1 MSCKYPKESRMHYA
15 CILCNEK
22 NACKDTITSLPLTDS
37 NIPMPEVQSPKN
49 VIPSAS
55 EANKMTNHVID
66 SCTTQQLA
74 ELSKLIRDAIADG
87 KFSISEDG
95 CLKPEIRKKLEE
107 LGYKV
112 ETGNQYNESYYSISW
127 RETSK

>member
-87 KFSISEDG
+87 KFSISENG
-95 CLKPEIRKKLEE
+95 YLKPEIQKKLEE

-112 ETGNQYNESYYSISW
+112 NTCSKYNESYYSISW
-127 RETSK
+127 RETK

>member
-1 MSCKYPKESRMHYA
+1 MSCKYP
-15 CILCNEK
+15 
-22 NACKDTITSLPLTDS
+22 ITSKSYKFCLGCSDVDCCEDAATF
-37 NIPMPEVQSPKN
+37 NIPMPEVKLPKN
-49 VIPSAS
+49 IIPLAL
-55 EANKMTNHVID
+55 EANKMTNHAID

-95 CLKPEIRKKLEE
+95 CLKPEIRKKLEG

-127 RETSK
+127 K

>member
-1 MSCKYPKESRMHYA
+1 MSCKYPKESRMHHA
-15 CILCNEK
+15 CILCDEK
-22 NACKDTITSLPLTDS
+22 NVCKDTITSLPLTDS
-37 NIPMPEVQSPKN
+37 NISMPEVQPPKN

-95 CLKPEIRKKLEE
+95 CLKPETRKKLEE

-112 ETGNQYNESYYSISW
+112 ETGTQYNEPYYSINW
-127 RETSK
+127 REVE

>member
-15 CILCNEK
+15 CILCDEK
-22 NACKDTITSLPLTDS
+22 NVCKDTITSLHLTDS

-49 VIPSAS
+49 AIPFAH
-55 EANKMTNHVID
+55 EANNMTKHVID
-66 SCTTQQLA
+66 SYTTQQLT

-95 CLKPEIRKKLEE
+95 CLKPKTRKKLEE

-112 ETGNQYNESYYSISW
+112 ETGTQYNESYYSISW
-127 RETSK
+127 KENK